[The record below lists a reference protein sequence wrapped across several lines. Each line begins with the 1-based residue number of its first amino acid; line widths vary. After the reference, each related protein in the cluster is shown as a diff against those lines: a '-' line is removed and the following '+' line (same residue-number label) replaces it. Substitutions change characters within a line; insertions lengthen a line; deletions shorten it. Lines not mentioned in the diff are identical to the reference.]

1 MHKIPDPS
9 PNFALTKKSN
19 EFLYSHRT
27 NMTDKSYLKELE
39 MLDTDFVLLPPLYRQ
54 RLHYAFTQGTHSFEK
69 LC

>member
-1 MHKIPDPS
+1 
-9 PNFALTKKSN
+9 
-19 EFLYSHRT
+19 
-27 NMTDKSYLKELE
+27 MTDKSYLKELE